1 MILLY
6 LVALSTTD
14 QYLYIAGNWV
24 ELKKTYRWTFDS
36 KKKKKKRMITF
47 RITP

>member
-24 ELKKTYRWTFDS
+24 EFKKKTYRWTFDS
-36 KKKKKKRMITF
+36 LK
-47 RITP
+47 

>member
-24 ELKKTYRWTFDS
+24 ELKKNLSLDFW
-36 KKKKKKRMITF
+36 
-47 RITP
+47 

>member
-24 ELKKTYRWTFDS
+24 ELKKKTLSLDIW
-36 KKKKKKRMITF
+36 
-47 RITP
+47 

>member
-14 QYLYIAGNWV
+14 QYLYIAGNWE
-24 ELKKTYRWTFDS
+24 ELKKNLSLDFW
-36 KKKKKKRMITF
+36 
-47 RITP
+47 